1 MSNVRDDFEDY
12 QVLELMIKSKAEGST
27 AIAFGPLGTLETESE
42 TESIEKKAE
51 GRVIKSKTRV
61 SKLTVNITGHA
72 TVPTK
77 RTVWGF
83 DTSKLKDGV
92 YAYGS
97 DVPSTGLII
106 TAKVVDMEGN
116 IKYIA
121 YPNVSNVSG
130 LKFNIEDDQT
140 EIAMNEMEF
149 SANADENDRFY
160 YEAYAD
166 EIDSSIATQWLTNF
180 STDLVTEE
188 ETSVGN

>member
-1 MSNVRDDFEDY
+1 MSNVREDFEDY
-12 QVLELMIKSKAEGST
+12 QVLELMIKSRAEGST
-27 AIAFGPLGTLETESE
+27 AIAFGPLGTLEVESE

-77 RTVWGF
+77 RKVWGF
-83 DTSKLKDGV
+83 DTSNLKDGV

-97 DVPSTGLII
+97 DVPSVGLIV

-116 IKYIA
+116 VKYIA
-121 YPNVSNVSG
+121 FPVVENVSG

-149 SANADENDRFY
+149 SASADENNRFY

-166 EIDSSIATQWLTNF
+166 ELDSGIATQWLTNF
-180 STDLVTEE
+180 STDLVSEG
-188 ETSVGN
+188 ETSTGD

>member
-1 MSNVRDDFEDY
+1 MNIRDDFEDY

-27 AIAFGPLGTLETESE
+27 AIAFGPLGTLEVESE

-61 SKLTVNITGHA
+61 SKLNVNITGHA

-77 RTVWGF
+77 RKVWGL
-83 DTSKLKDGV
+83 DTSNLKEGV

-97 DVPSTGLII
+97 DVPSVGLIV

-116 IKYIA
+116 VKYIA
-121 YPNVSNVSG
+121 FPNIENVSG
-130 LKFNIEDDQT
+130 LKINIESDQT

-149 SANADENDRFY
+149 SASADENNRFY
-160 YEAYAD
+160 YEAYEK
-166 EIDSSIATQWLTNF
+166 EISASIADAWLSNF
-180 STDLVTEE
+180 STDLVSDE
-188 ETSVGN
+188 ETSTGN